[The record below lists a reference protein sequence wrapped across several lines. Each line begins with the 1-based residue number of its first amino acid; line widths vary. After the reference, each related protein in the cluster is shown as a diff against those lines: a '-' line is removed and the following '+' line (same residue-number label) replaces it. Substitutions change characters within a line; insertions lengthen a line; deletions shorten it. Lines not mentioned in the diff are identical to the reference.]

1 MNYIIKGIRFILV
14 SVLAVLYW
22 PLNFL
27 FIKVKDRYLAWKE
40 EDRISFIIATPL
52 YYFLF
57 IIVALVSYPLEMLGA
72 KFMPSIE
79 TFQ

>member
-1 MNYIIKGIRFILV
+1 MNYIIKGIKFILV

-27 FIKVKDRYLAWKE
+27 FMKVKDRYLAWKE

-57 IIVALVSYPLEMLGA
+57 IIVAIVSYPLEILGDGL
-72 KFMPSIE
+72 KPQIG
-79 TFQ
+79 TFR

>member
-1 MNYIIKGIRFILV
+1 MNYIIKGIQFILV

-22 PLNFL
+22 PINFL
-27 FIKVKDRYLAWKE
+27 FIRIKDKYLAWKE

-52 YYFLF
+52 YYFFF
-57 IIVALVSYPLEMLGA
+57 ILVAIISFPLETLGG
-72 KFMPSIE
+72 KLNPSIN